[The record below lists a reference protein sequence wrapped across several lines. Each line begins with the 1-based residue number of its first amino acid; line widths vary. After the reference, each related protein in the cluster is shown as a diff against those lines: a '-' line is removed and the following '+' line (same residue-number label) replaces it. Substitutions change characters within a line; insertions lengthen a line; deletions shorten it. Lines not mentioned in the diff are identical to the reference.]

1 MKFILISIAVMAAAY
16 FMGISRN
23 AAVRWLG
30 QGILL
35 ALTLAIAA
43 GVLFCIIF
51 PIIRPDTGS
60 GVLILVVIPLI
71 LIGLVPW
78 TLLRLT
84 RDVVM
89 TRDFTPA
96 QKERFV
102 KEKIDDLEEDLQK
115 QLAQNAED
123 VNKFWISPAK
133 RRRLRQNI
141 SHNRLLLAGLK
152 QIEENMA
159 EKEQDSPSNKKP
171 SSNDEANPRR

>member
-1 MKFILISIAVMAAAY
+1 MKFILIAIAVTAVAY

-35 ALTLAIAA
+35 AMTLAIGA
-43 GVLFCIIF
+43 GVLFCIF
-51 PIIRPDTGS
+51 LPIVKPETES

-71 LIGLVPW
+71 LVGYIPW
-78 TLLRLT
+78 TLFGLT

-96 QKERFV
+96 QREQFV
-102 KEKIDDLEEDLQK
+102 KEKIEDLEADLNKQLEEDLK
-115 QLAQNAED
+115 N

-141 SHNRLLLAGLK
+141 SHNRLMLAGFK
-152 QIEENMA
+152 KIEEEIQNQSKSPG
-159 EKEQDSPSNKKP
+159 KEG
-171 SSNDEANPRR
+171 

>member
-35 ALTLAIAA
+35 ALTLAIGA
-43 GVLFCIIF
+43 GVLFCIVF
-51 PIIRPDTGS
+51 PIVKPETES

-71 LIGLVPW
+71 LIGLIPW
-78 TLLRLT
+78 TLLRLA

-96 QKERFV
+96 QREQFV
-102 KEKIDDLEEDLQK
+102 KEKIEDLEADLKNQLEEDLK
-115 QLAQNAED
+115 N

-141 SHNRLLLAGLK
+141 SHNRLMLAGFK
-152 QIEENMA
+152 EIEAGMQRQNKSPD
-159 EKEQDSPSNKKP
+159 KED
-171 SSNDEANPRR
+171 